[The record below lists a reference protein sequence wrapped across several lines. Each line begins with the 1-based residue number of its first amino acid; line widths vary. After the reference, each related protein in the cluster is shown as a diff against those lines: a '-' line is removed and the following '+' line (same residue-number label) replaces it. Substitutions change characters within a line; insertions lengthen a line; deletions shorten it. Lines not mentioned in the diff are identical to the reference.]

1 MPADYTSLT
10 IAEASDQRLL
20 YEELVRGTHA
30 DGRLGIITFC
40 VSTTDFA
47 AGKGDIF
54 VAAGLGRYLAELGW
68 GIRFWP
74 EERWGEEL
82 DTDIAVVML
91 ESFVPGLVGT
101 ETRIIGWNRNWTN
114 IWANLPYLSEF
125 DEIWCSS
132 EASAELV
139 QQSFTGPVAVVPI
152 AADPA
157 LFRLG
162 DKVRTL
168 AVSTTVNDW
177 GIEREITRSV
187 STLASE
193 VDLWWFGTSHFSVK
207 PIPGIHRRPLVDY
220 FSVNSIYQQSVLVLD
235 DAIDSAKEFGAQNS
249 RLFEAIAAGAVPITN
264 CETGLA
270 ELGLAEVPT
279 YAGEAD
285 LAETVNGLLQNADE
299 RAELQSRLRAVVL
312 ARHTFEARAAQM
324 HPRLTALRATPI
336 RRSGRS
342 PILVMAALDRNRL
355 IAAQSKTETARRA
368 VAKLDA
374 LSMATMASLVDT
386 KLQLEAATQDRDDL
400 AKEHVRFT
408 SSRTFRLVVSLNSWQ
423 QRLRKTFSGPQ
434 AR

>member
-1 MPADYTSLT
+1 MLADSASLT

-30 DGRLGIITFC
+30 DGPLGVITFC

-47 AGKGDIF
+47 SGKGDIF

-101 ETRIIGWNRNWTN
+101 ETRIIGWNRNWT
-114 IWANLPYLSEF
+114 ITWANLPYLSEF

-139 QQSFTGPVAVVPI
+139 QKSFAGPVAVVPI

-157 LFRLG
+157 LFSLG
-162 DKVRTL
+162 DSARTL

-177 GIEREITRSV
+177 GVEREITRSV

-193 VDLWWFGTSHFSVK
+193 VDLWWFGTSHFSVR
-207 PIPGIHRRPLVDY
+207 PVPGIHRRPLVDY

-285 LAETVNGLLQNADE
+285 LAKTVSGLLENADE

-312 ARHTFEARAAQM
+312 TRHTFEARAAQV
-324 HPRLTALRATPI
+324 HPRLTALRTTPV

-342 PILVMAALDRNRL
+342 PVLVMAALDRNRL
-355 IAAQSKTETARRA
+355 IAAQTKLETAHRA
-368 VAKLDA
+368 IAKLDA
-374 LSMATMASLVDT
+374 LSATAMAGLADT
-386 KLQLEAATQDRDDL
+386 KLQLEATAQDRDNL
-400 AKEHVRFT
+400 AMELARTT
-408 SSRTFRLVVSLNSWQ
+408 SSRTFRLVVSVNRWQ
-423 QRLRKTFSGPQ
+423 QRVRATFSGPR